1 MEENTQMHSKF
12 DFGKIFEYCLLLLV
26 FLTPLIFIP
35 SFFLSLYSVKVAFL
49 ATIIVVFL
57 GAFLG
62 NTLST
67 GKISFPKSKFLI
79 PVALL
84 PLFALISSFFSGAIS
99 KSVAG
104 VVFDLGTSGSLFIL
118 SLLFFIAIF
127 ASRGEARI
135 GIKSI
140 YALLLSSVVVIL
152 HLLLRI
158 FAGSLPES
166 FGMRIPN
173 FLVGGMIDTTI
184 FLGVVVIALLSILNT
199 FTLSNRTKYLMYVV
213 LAFAVLFIGASGFM
227 PAIVVIGLFSL
238 IYFVYTFAWSVG
250 SQNNISQSGTQGTQK
265 ASFPSLFVLILSVVF
280 ILSGGALSGYLSN
293 IFNVNMVEV
302 RPNTLTT
309 LSLVGDS
316 LSVNP
321 VFGVGPNMFKELWD
335 LQRPVDINLTQFWA
349 SEFAFGSSFVFT
361 LFSTIGL
368 LGILSILFFFGLYI
382 LSGYKAIFS
391 SSSDSRNRFVS
402 TTTFFISLF
411 IWVMAFVYVP
421 SIALL
426 ALAFIF
432 TGIFAGTLVA
442 QGIAENMEFN
452 IFRNPKANFASVFVI
467 VVLLISSIAGGYFV
481 WERVVATSMFQK
493 GNALGAINLTQ
504 NDVYWRGVA
513 ELSVARISEI
523 ASRASNPEQLS
534 EADRNEIQGAISD
547 AILSAREAINWNN
560 KDFQNWFALGRVY
573 EILGGSG
580 IEGSLENA
588 KSAYAEALNRA
599 PNNPAIPLAFSRIS
613 ALENDLE
620 GAKNYIAEALRM
632 KNNYSDAYF
641 TLAQIEVATNNI
653 EGAIRSVESATIV
666 DPSNSGL
673 FFQLGL
679 LKYNRDDFLGASQAF
694 ERAIVLV
701 PDFANAKYFLGLSYD
716 KLGRDAEAIAVFET
730 VLTTNPDSEEISLIL
745 DNLRAGRD
753 PFTGATPP
761 IDVDPQSRS
770 ELPLEE

>member
-1 MEENTQMHSKF
+1 MHSRF

-26 FLTPLIFIP
+26 FLTPVIFLP
-35 SFFLSLYSVKVAFL
+35 SIFLSLYSVKVVFL
-49 ATIIVVFL
+49 ATVIVVFL

-104 VVFDLGTSGSLFIL
+104 VVFDLGTSGSFFIL

-140 YALLLSSVVVIL
+140 YALLLSSALVIV
-152 HLLLRI
+152 HLLVRI

-166 FGMRIPN
+166 VGLRIPN
-173 FLVGGMIDTTI
+173 FLVGGMIDTAI
-184 FLGVVVIALLSILNT
+184 FMGVVVIALLSILNT
-199 FTLSNRTKYLMYVV
+199 FTLSNRIKYLMYAV

-227 PAIVVIGLFSL
+227 PAIVVIGIFSL

-250 SQNNISQSGTQGTQK
+250 SQNNISQAGTQK
-265 ASFPSLFVLILSVVF
+265 ASFPSLFVLILTVVF
-280 ILSGGALSGYLSN
+280 ILSGGAVSGYLSN
-293 IFNVNMVEV
+293 IFNVNMMEV

-309 LSLVGDS
+309 LSLVGDA
-316 LSVNP
+316 LTVNP

-361 LFSTIGL
+361 LFSTVGL

-382 LSGYKAIFS
+382 LSGYRAIFS
-391 SSSDSRNRFVS
+391 SGSDSRNRFVS

-421 SIALL
+421 SVALL
-426 ALAFIF
+426 SLAFVF

-452 IFRNPKANFASVFVI
+452 IFRNPKANFASVFII

-493 GNALGAINLTQ
+493 GNTLGAISLNQ

-513 ELSVARISEI
+513 ELSIGRISEI
-523 ASRASNPEQLS
+523 AGRASSPEQLS

-588 KSAYAEALNRA
+588 KGAYTEALNRA

-620 GAKNYIAEALRM
+620 GAKNYIAEALQM

-641 TLAQIEVATNNI
+641 TLAQMEVATNNI

-701 PDFANAKYFLGLSYD
+701 PDFANARYFLGLSYD

-730 VLTTNPDSEEISLIL
+730 VLATNPDSEEVSLIL

-753 PFTGATPP
+753 PFAGATPP
-761 IDVDPQSRS
+761 IDTDPQSRT